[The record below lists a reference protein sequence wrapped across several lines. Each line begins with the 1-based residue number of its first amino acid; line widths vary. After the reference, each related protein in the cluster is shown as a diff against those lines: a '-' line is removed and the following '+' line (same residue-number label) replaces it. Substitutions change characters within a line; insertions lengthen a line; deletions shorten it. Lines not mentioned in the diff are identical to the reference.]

1 MADRLSE
8 SLKVTHYDE
17 DAATATNAH
26 DIGWVDMKDYDAI
39 MVTAFASALT
49 GVGVTAF
56 SILGNTASD
65 GSGSDVTITSHA
77 VGSAPDA
84 VGDYLVL
91 ECNKD
96 EIVAAGETLRYVSA
110 NVTMANAADENVVTY
125 IRRAKTLKASNTAD
139 VVA

>member
-8 SLKVTHYDE
+8 ALKVTHYDQ
-17 DAATATNAH
+17 DGTTATNAT
-26 DIGWVDMKDYDAI
+26 DVGWVDMKDYDALL
-39 MVTAFASALT
+39 VTAFASTLT
-49 GVGVTAF
+49 GAGVTAF

-65 GSGSDVTITSHA
+65 GSGADVTITSHA
-77 VGSAPDA
+77 VASAPDA
-84 VGDYLVL
+84 VADYLVL

-125 IRRAKTLKASNTAD
+125 IQRAKTLKAGNTAD

>member
-1 MADRLSE
+1 MSARIKE
-8 SLKVTHYDE
+8 RFKVTHYDQ
-17 DAATATNAH
+17 DGATATNAA
-26 DIGWVDMKDYDAI
+26 DVGWVDMKDYDKI
-39 MVTAFASALT
+39 LVTAFASALT
-49 GVGVTAF
+49 GAGVTAF

-65 GSGSDVTITSHA
+65 GSGSDVTVVSHA

-84 VGDYLVL
+84 VADYLVL
-91 ECNKD
+91 ECNKS

-125 IRRAKTLKASNTAD
+125 IREAKTAKADNTAD

>member
-1 MADRLSE
+1 MSSRLNE
-8 SLKVTHYDE
+8 RLKVTQYDH
-17 DAATATNAH
+17 DNATATNPV
-26 DIGWVDMKDYDAI
+26 DIGWVDMKDYDKI
-39 MVTAFASALT
+39 LVTAFASALT
-49 GVGVTAF
+49 GAGVTAF

-65 GSGSDVTITSHA
+65 GSGSDVTVVSHA

-110 NVTMANAADENVVTY
+110 NLAMANNADENVVTY
-125 IRRAKTLKASNTAD
+125 IREAKTAKASNTAD